1 LNLEVAPELQALGEI
16 WLDERKTKQIIF
28 NLLSN
33 GVKFT
38 PDGGT
43 VQLLVRCVPGA
54 TVANAQWDHYLE
66 IAVRDTGIGIS
77 EMDKARLFQ
86 PFMQIDSTLARGFEG
101 TGLGLVMVRRLAEL
115 QGGSVSLTSV
125 LGEGSTFTVRLPW
138 RNRADIADIADTDF
152 SAFSVV
158 SADPG

>member
-1 LNLEVAPELQALGEI
+1 
-16 WLDERKTKQIIF
+16 
-28 NLLSN
+28 
-33 GVKFT
+33 
-38 PDGGT
+38 
-43 VQLLVRCVPGA
+43 VPGA
-54 TVANAQWDHYLE
+54 TVAHAQWDNYLE

-115 QGGSVSLTSV
+115 QGGSVSLISE
-125 LGEGSTFTVRLPW
+125 LGQGSTFTVLLPW

-152 SAFSVV
+152 SAFTT
-158 SADPG
+158 APAPG